1 MAVCIIQNKILM
13 KKLITLS
20 DFIEE
25 IESYVSESFNIERG
39 LDLII
44 YYKDF
49 LKQPI
54 KEEMF
59 LGDKPLFP
67 GFVKCNQ
74 KEATSKGYLKSF
86 DNYGEEGF
94 YMTIYKKYDNDRN
107 PSWVLSFNLKTIND
121 LIGKVEEFDNYNKNI
136 IHLGL

>member
-1 MAVCIIQNKILM
+1 M

-39 LDLII
+39 LDLIV

-86 DNYGEEGF
+86 DNYGEKGF
-94 YMTIYKKYDNDRN
+94 YMTIYKEYDNDRN
-107 PSWVLSFNLKTIND
+107 PSWVSSFNLKTIND